1 MWIRYNSLTQTNSN
15 LKHTS
20 IDRGCLSEAEVLML
34 DRRPRYC
41 WRTLKSPA
49 LFIHGRRGS
58 LRPEFLKQ
66 VTPSN
71 PVKNNCNRALPVCRP
86 KISTKL
92 GHTLQKVYTEGWLP
106 SLNCTFCKG
115 DGQPVG
121 GCWNWGGGASK
132 VWLLHM
138 DRWESCTHYL
148 AK

>member
-1 MWIRYNSLTQTNSN
+1 
-15 LKHTS
+15 
-20 IDRGCLSEAEVLML
+20 ML

-121 GCWNWGGGASK
+121 GCWNWGGGCLQSLVAPHGQMGKLHS
-132 VWLLHM
+132 LLSQVKSQKE
-138 DRWESCTHYL
+138 RGKGFLFC
-148 AK
+148 